1 MDARGD
7 ARTAAARS
15 VEARLIR
22 VCAVLAAVAVGW
34 FAVWA
39 VHPIGPPV
47 LLWITT
53 PLYGPIA
60 CWIFWLAAGTP
71 GMPVA
76 ARRFWR
82 LFAVA
87 ALFVGAGQT
96 AQAHDILTNPRTG
109 GAYTGPVMLAF
120 DGVALLIIIY
130 ALLRLPTRRETD
142 ARLRILL
149 DASTVMLATAVFIW
163 HFGTRQMLAVVSPGA
178 AAMSLGLTVVTL
190 LGVFALARAMLTE
203 HKVIDAEGVR
213 LLTTAMFVGALGP
226 VAQPLVTALEP
237 RLWVS
242 QASIPLVFLLAGRAG
257 AVQRHRGGPS
267 PRRARP
273 RRTRPFSLMP
283 YTAVAAVDGLLLW
296 VVFVDRADLAV
307 VASAAVT
314 LTAVV
319 VVRQVSALRDNG
331 RLLAQL
337 DHGATHDAL
346 TGLPNRVLYQRRL
359 YEALT
364 ARSDAA
370 VAVLLIDLD
379 DFKEVNDTLGHEIG
393 DLLLVE
399 VAGRLSA
406 CLRPQ
411 DTVARFGGDEFVMV
425 LGNADGDPTTADDV
439 AERLVAALRRP
450 VVVGGH
456 ELAICPSIGIAD
468 GRAGDDPSL
477 LLRRADI
484 AMYAAKSV
492 GGTTYLHHHAGMT
505 ASGSDHVELV
515 AELREAIETGQLF
528 LLYQPIVSLE
538 DGRLIAAEALVRWNH
553 PERGVLG
560 PDAFLPAAERS
571 GLTLPLARWVLG
583 TAFRQLAAWPSGA
596 AAAPPML
603 HVNLSPRD
611 LQEPGLAAEVAGL
624 LRLHGVDPRRV
635 TVEVTESAAVDGGL
649 AVTTLHELRD
659 LGLRISLDDFGT
671 GYSTLSLLHECPV
684 DEIKLDR
691 SFTQAGV
698 GGEVPMAAAVMHL
711 AQVLGM
717 HVIAEG
723 VETPDQAEHLLTLGY
738 VAAQGYLFA
747 RPVAPEA
754 FAELLGP
761 ATPTLLAG

>member
-1 MDARGD
+1 VDATGD
-7 ARTAAARS
+7 ARTAVPRP
-15 VEARLIR
+15 VEDRLVR
-22 VCAVLAAVAVGW
+22 VCAVLVALALGW
-34 FAVWA
+34 FAVWT

-60 CWIFWLAAGTP
+60 GWICWLAADTP
-71 GMPVA
+71 GMPAA

-87 ALFVGAGQT
+87 AVLVGAGQT
-96 AQAHDILTNPRTG
+96 AQAQDILNHPGTG
-109 GAYTGPVMLAF
+109 GAYTGPAMLAF
-120 DGVALLIIIY
+120 DGVALIIIIY
-130 ALLRLPTRRETD
+130 ALLRLPTRRESD

-163 HFGTRQMLAVVSPGA
+163 HFGTRQMVAVVSPGA

-213 LLTTAMFVGALGP
+213 LLTVAMFVGALAP
-226 VAQPLVTALEP
+226 LAQPLATALEP
-237 RLWVS
+237 RLWIS
-242 QASIPLVFLLAGRAG
+242 QVSIPLVFLLAARAG
-257 AVQRHRGGPS
+257 AVQRRRGRPS
-267 PRRARP
+267 PRRGRSGRA
-273 RRTRPFSLMP
+273 RPFSLMP

-296 VVFVDRADLAV
+296 VVFVDHADLAV

-319 VVRQVSALRDNG
+319 VMRQVSALRDNG

-359 YEALT
+359 HEALT
-364 ARSDAA
+364 ARGEGS

-379 DFKEVNDTLGHEIG
+379 DFKEVNDTLGHEVG

-399 VAGRLSA
+399 VAGRLA
-406 CLRPQ
+406 AHLRPQ

-425 LGNADGDPTTADDV
+425 LGDGDPATTDDV
-439 AERLVAALRRP
+439 AEQLVAALRRP
-450 VVVGGH
+450 VVAGGH
-456 ELAICPSIGIAD
+456 ELAIRASIGIAD

-484 AMYAAKSV
+484 AMYAAKAV
-492 GGTTYLHHHAGMT
+492 RGTAYLHYHEGMT
-505 ASGSDHVELV
+505 ASGSDHGDLV
-515 AELREAIETGQLF
+515 AELREAIETDQLF

-538 DGRLIAAEALVRWNH
+538 DGRLIGAEALVRWAH
-553 PERGVLG
+553 AARGVLT

-571 GLTLPLARWVLG
+571 GLTVPLARWVLG
-583 TAFRQLAAWPSGA
+583 TAFRQLAAWPVGA
-596 AAAPPML
+596 EAPPML
-603 HVNLSPRD
+603 HVNLSAQD
-611 LQEPGLAAEVAGL
+611 LQEPGLAAEVGDL
-624 LRLHGVDPRRV
+624 LRMHAVDPRRI
-635 TVEVTESAAVDGGL
+635 TVEVTESAALDGAQAL
-649 AVTTLHELRD
+649 RTLHELRG

-698 GGEVPMAAAVMHL
+698 GDQVPMAAAVMHL

-723 VETPDQAEHLLTLGY
+723 VETRDQAEHLLDLGY
-738 VAAQGYLFA
+738 VAAQGYYFA

-754 FAELLGP
+754 FAELLRRP
-761 ATPTLLAG
+761 TPTPLAG